1 MLPKVQCEFQIAKPN
16 RLIRQVIDYCT
27 LFWWFAAKA
36 TAPLMAAL
44 PSDRLFQPAFACTGI
59 DYFSPIEVK
68 IFQRVVKRRGCLF
81 TRLTCSVH
89 SEMVFAIDAD
99 TFISVFFI
107 SMLRGTPI
115 SMCILTTGQYCF
127 HVLVIVRRTGN

>member
-81 TRLTCSVH
+81 TCLTCAVH
-89 SEMVFAIDAD
+89 SKWSSLSTRTRSSPFFFYFKVARD
-99 TFISVFFI
+99 THKYVHSNNGTIFF
-107 SMLRGTPI
+107 P
-115 SMCILTTGQYCF
+115 
-127 HVLVIVRRTGN
+127 RTGHRSTYW